1 MNVSSIV
8 KKSPLI
14 KRVEK
19 ISETAKT
26 RNHLFKDTL
35 EISKEAMDKAFKKS
49 KE

>member
-1 MNVSSIV
+1 MNISSVI

-14 KRVEK
+14 KKVEK
-19 ISETAKT
+19 ASETAKT

-35 EISKEAMDKAFKKS
+35 EISMEAKERALKKS